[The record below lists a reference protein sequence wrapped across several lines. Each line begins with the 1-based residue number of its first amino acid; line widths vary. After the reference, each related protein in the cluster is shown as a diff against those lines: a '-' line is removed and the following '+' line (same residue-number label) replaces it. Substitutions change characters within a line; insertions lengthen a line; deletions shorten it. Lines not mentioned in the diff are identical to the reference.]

1 MLTVERTSE
10 THLLAEEIIPACM
23 KEIIAKETTKEIAES
38 RELAPGHTVRVRLS
52 RERTWGKI
60 AVLESEV
67 ASGVGEAPHVEARED
82 RTMHIVRGTFW
93 VRIGGEIHTAGPG
106 DTLSIPHGVVHAWR
120 QVGYKGGA
128 FVTVVTPIESD
139 GVAELDEATRSRFAV
154 ALARRYAIEYA

>member
-10 THLLAEEIIPACM
+10 THPLAEEIIPACM
-23 KEIIAKETTKEIAES
+23 KEIIAKAAAKETAEPQEI
-38 RELAPGHTVRVRLS
+38 APGHSVRVRLS
-52 RERTWGKI
+52 GERTWGKI

-67 ASGVGEAPHVEARED
+67 TSGVGEAPHVDARED

-120 QVGYKGGA
+120 QVGNAGGT
-128 FVTVVTPIESD
+128 FVTVVTPVESD
-139 GVAELDEATRSRFAV
+139 GVAELDEAARSRFAAV
-154 ALARRYAIEYA
+154 LARRCAGEYA